1 MVWFCFEKKTDEIP
15 LENDLIFD
23 VLFYHNIY
31 DMIYFIHCFV
41 AGYGL
46 SMNPAKL
53 YFGVKFYATDPCKLK
68 EEVTRSVSLSAG
80 HILRLLL

>member
-1 MVWFCFEKKTDEIP
+1 MVWFCSEQIKTDEIS
-15 LENDLIFD
+15 LKNDL
-23 VLFYHNIY
+23 LFYPNIY
-31 DMIYFIHCFV
+31 DMIYFIICFV